1 MTVNNMKNVTSDLE
15 TLFDEAKQKSE
26 FDFVLT
32 LMNYRGMGTHK
43 LITNLYEWFDAIEFY
58 KKMYQ
63 GHASKEK
70 TRIAALL
77 YSTFFENSDF
87 YNIIGSLCK
96 VKTGY
101 KGSSYL
107 FWKTKKYERLL
118 GIGEKQDSILELL
131 HDAGKSKIVD
141 FFIQNHFKEI
151 RNTFFHSAYALSED
165 EYILHD
171 TEPIYFE
178 GLGQSSFNVNT
189 FFYPK
194 VDNVITFFDTFK
206 NLYLNAFASYTAD
219 KVVKGYFPNLCDITI
234 MGAAD
239 GLKGFKIKNSVQSYG
254 QWHDSGIWYDEQS
267 DIYAGHNITFNMP
280 NVETIEIDDQLKR
293 YENKDDIH
301 QSDVEFHNLMEKI
314 SDRRQSSEIARA
326 TSLLLKF
333 GGLRHKKMEQEENH
347 FKKKSFPKFILPFYK
362 RAIEIGSPLFDTTP
376 IKKVIEELENG

>member
-1 MTVNNMKNVTSDLE
+1 MDNVTNDLK
-15 TLFDEAKQKSE
+15 TLFDEAKQRSE

-43 LITNLYEWFDAIEFY
+43 LMTNLYEWFDAIEFY
-58 KKMYQ
+58 KNLYH
-63 GHASKEK
+63 GHTGKQK

-87 YNIIGSLCK
+87 YNIVGSMCK

-118 GIGEKQDSILELL
+118 GIGEKQDILLELL
-131 HDAGKSKIVD
+131 HDAGKPNIVN
-141 FFIQNHFKEI
+141 FFKQNHFKEI

-171 TEPIYFE
+171 TEPIYIE
-178 GLGQSSFNVNT
+178 GLGQSSFNIET

-194 VDNVITFFDTFK
+194 VDNIIIFFNTFK
-206 NLYLNAFASYTAD
+206 DLYLSSFASYTSD
-219 KVVKGYFPNLCDITI
+219 KIVKGYFPNLCDVII

-239 GLKGFKIKNSVQSYG
+239 GLKGFKIKNSVQFYG
-254 QWHDSGIWYDEQS
+254 KSHDSGIWYDEKY
-267 DIYAGHNITFNMP
+267 DMYAGHNITFNMP

-301 QSDVEFHNLMEKI
+301 QSDVEFHNLTEKI
-314 SDRRQSSEIARA
+314 SDRKQPNEIARA
-326 TSLLLKF
+326 TNLLLKF
-333 GGLRHKKMEQEENH
+333 GSLRHKKMEEEQNP
-347 FKKKSFPKFILPFYK
+347 FKKRSFPKYILPFYK
-362 RAIEIGSPLFDTTP
+362 KAIEIGSSLFDTTP
-376 IKKVIEELENG
+376 IKKVIEELEQQP

>member
-1 MTVNNMKNVTSDLE
+1 MGNLTNDLE
-15 TLFDEAKQKSE
+15 TLFNEAKQKSE

-43 LITNLYEWFDAIEFY
+43 LTTNLYEWFDAIEFY
-58 KKMYQ
+58 KKLYH
-63 GHASKEK
+63 GHTDKEK

-131 HDAGKSKIVD
+131 HDAGKSNIVD
-141 FFIQNHFKEI
+141 FFKQNHFKEI
-151 RNTFFHSAYALSED
+151 RNTFFHSAYALSEN

-171 TEPIYFE
+171 TEPIYIE
-178 GLGQSSFNVNT
+178 GLGQSSVNVNT

-194 VDNVITFFDTFK
+194 VDNVIFFFDTFK
-206 NLYLNAFASYTAD
+206 DLYLSAFASYTAD

-239 GLKGFKIKNSVQSYG
+239 GLKGFKIKNSVQFFG
-254 QWHDSGIWYDEQS
+254 QWHDSGIWYDEQY
-267 DIYAGHNITFNMP
+267 DMYAGHNIIFDMP

-293 YENKDDIH
+293 YESKDDIH

-314 SDRRQSSEIARA
+314 SDRRQPSEIARA

-333 GGLRHKKMEQEENH
+333 GGLRHKKMEKEENH
-347 FKKKSFPKFILPFYK
+347 FKKKSYPKFILPFYK

-376 IKKVIEELENG
+376 IKKAIEELENG